1 MNLMHRIRLE
11 LTRRALTLRV
21 ELAPESDRPAVVET
35 HSGEI
40 TLATGP
46 GLAKTRPSNVIPL
59 LRKVGAR

>member
-1 MNLMHRIRLE
+1 MHRIAIE
-11 LTRRALTLRV
+11 ITRRALTLRV

-46 GLAKTRPSNVIPL
+46 GLAKTLPRNVLPR
-59 LRKVGAR
+59 LRLVSR